1 MPVITPSLWFDNS
14 SAETDLEAAAAFYTA
29 FFQGPS
35 RTTRIESLN
44 RTADVSAVVSAIFVL
59 DGSRFFG
66 INGGSQFPFTE
77 AVSFL
82 IECADQAEVDYYWDA
97 LVRGGQ
103 ESRCGWCKD
112 KFGVSWQVV
121 PKRLF
126 ELLDDPDAARAA
138 AVTTAMLAMDKI
150 VVADLEGAARGSGGA

>member
-14 SAETDLEAAAAFYTA
+14 SAETDLEAAAAFYTDV
-29 FFQGPS
+29 FPNS
-35 RTTRIESLN
+35 RIESLN
-44 RTADVSAVVSAIFVL
+44 RTADGSAVVSAVFVL

-82 IECADQAEVDYYWDA
+82 IECADQTEVGYYWEA

-112 KFGVSWQVV
+112 RFGVSWQVV

-126 ELLDDPDAARAA
+126 ELLGDPDAARAA

-150 VVADLEGAARGSGGA
+150 VVADLERAARGSGGA

>member
-1 MPVITPSLWFDNS
+1 MPAITPSLWFDNS
-14 SAETDLEAAAAFYTA
+14 SQETDLEAAAAFYTGI
-29 FFQGPS
+29 FPNS
-35 RTTRIESLN
+35 RIERVN
-44 RTADVSAVVSAIFVL
+44 RTPDGSAVVSAVFVL
-59 DGSRFFG
+59 DGTHFVG

-82 IECADQAEVDYYWDA
+82 IECADQAEVDHYWDTFVA
-97 LVRGGQ
+97 DGQ

-112 KFGVSWQVV
+112 RFGVSWQVV

-126 ELLDDPDAARAA
+126 ELLGDPDPTRAA

-150 VVADLEGAARGSGGA
+150 VIADLEQAAATA